1 MANNQVLNIT
11 QSSMKRGTK
20 LGCFLLIRA
29 IVGAVAIRF
38 NSTLL
43 MFVYV
48 LLTLCIPYIMWRI
61 YQFFRYEEIEGD
73 VMDMKHTF
81 VYYAFMSFYAVV
93 FSLFFLFL
101 YLSIV
106 DHGGVV
112 SGFIELL
119 TMFKEE
125 LALLG
130 NYSLSPTGTMDV
142 SDLIDT
148 AIIEFQKMRHSDL
161 VLNLLPGQL
170 FWGIATAF
178 LLALIS
184 NIQNKKN

>member
-1 MANNQVLNIT
+1 MAERMALNIA

-43 MFVYV
+43 IVVYA

-61 YQFFRYEEIEGD
+61 YQFFRYEEIEGS
-73 VMDMKHTF
+73 VMDMRRTF
-81 VYYAFMSFYAVV
+81 VYYAFMAFYAVT
-93 FSLFFLFL
+93 FSLFFLFI
-101 YLSIV
+101 YLCIV
-106 DHGGVV
+106 DNGGVI

-119 TMFKEE
+119 TRCKEE

-130 NYSLSPTGTMDV
+130 TDATASIGTMSI

-148 AIIEFQKMRHSDL
+148 AIMEYQKMTKSDL
-161 VLNLLPGQL
+161 VLNLLPGQM

-184 NIQNKKN
+184 HIQNKEI